1 MSSYLPGIIKLFHY
15 YKSLADKSVAQLD
28 EEQLFWQYN
37 AESNSIAIIMNHM
50 AGNMLSRFTDFLTS
64 DGEKP
69 WRHRD
74 EEFSTSHTGYTV
86 VIRNWNK
93 GWDCLFNT
101 LDILTPNDL
110 ENMVYIRNEGH
121 TVVEA
126 INRQLAHYAS
136 HVGQIIFIAKML
148 KNEEWQSLSIPRN
161 KSDEFNSQKFTQEKE
176 KKHFTDGL

>member
-1 MSSYLPGIIKLFHY
+1 MNSYLPGIIKLFHY
-15 YKSLADKSVAQLD
+15 YKNLADKSVAQLD

-50 AGNMLSRFTDFLTS
+50 AGNMRSRFTDFLTS

-69 WRHRD
+69 WRQRD
-74 EEFSTSHTGYTV
+74 EEFNASFTDYAA
-86 VIRNWNK
+86 VISNWNS
-93 GWDCLFNT
+93 GWNCLFNT
-101 LDILTPNDL
+101 LNILTPGDL
-110 ENMVYIRNEGH
+110 ENIVYIRNEGH

-161 KSDEFNSQKFTQEKE
+161 KSDEFNSQKFTQEKA